1 MKKPI
6 HRHLTDGLTSMFTSL
21 GERVAAINYG
31 STRGDVSDRE
41 LLAMYKNS
49 WVVKKFIDKTADEML
64 KMPREII
71 GGVPEDVR
79 SRAKEL
85 ENSLN
90 VQGVYREA
98 LTWASLL
105 GDSLIV
111 AITDCD
117 DDAIDTPLALG
128 TEDVIKFLVLSK
140 GEYEPDR
147 KVISDISSPH
157 FGMPRLYTVTVG
169 KQKLAF
175 HHSRCHR
182 TRLGKHSIKD
192 APKFGTSDLQA
203 SYQAIKIFDTAILS
217 TGDTIQEANVDVMF
231 LSDLNRKIA
240 AGLEDQVIEYAR
252 VVKET
257 KSSTGILLIDAGDAG
272 QPSRYEQKTAQFT
285 GLSDIITKMANVLAG
300 ALDRPIT
307 VLFGQSA
314 SGFAS
319 GEEDNKAYY
328 ATINGLQESRL
339 RPMQDFVDQFI
350 LDKLSASTGQ
360 ALTYEYPSIANI
372 NEVEEATRFASYASG
387 FSSLLQANIVTEDI
401 ALREMQARGVL
412 TTITAEDVA
421 LAKTLNANGDDDWNS
436 NNSWSSDLTAGDHAS
451 AD

>member
-1 MKKPI
+1 
-6 HRHLTDGLTSMFTSL
+6 
-21 GERVAAINYG
+21 
-31 STRGDVSDRE
+31 
-41 LLAMYKNS
+41 
-49 WVVKKFIDKTADEML
+49 
-64 KMPREII
+64 
-71 GGVPEDVR
+71 
-79 SRAKEL
+79 
-85 ENSLN
+85 
-90 VQGVYREA
+90 
-98 LTWASLL
+98 
-105 GDSLIV
+105 
-111 AITDCD
+111 
-117 DDAIDTPLALG
+117 
-128 TEDVIKFLVLSK
+128 
-140 GEYEPDR
+140 
-147 KVISDISSPH
+147 
-157 FGMPRLYTVTVG
+157 
-169 KQKLAF
+169 
-175 HHSRCHR
+175 
-182 TRLGKHSIKD
+182 
-192 APKFGTSDLQA
+192 
-203 SYQAIKIFDTAILS
+203 
-217 TGDTIQEANVDVMF
+217 TIQEANVDVMF

>member
-21 GERVAAINYG
+21 GERVAAINYE

-49 WVVKKFIDKTADEML
+49 WVVKKFIDKTADDML

-79 SRAKEL
+79 SSAKEL

-90 VQGVYREA
+90 VQDVYREA

-140 GEYEPDR
+140 GEYEPDS

-240 AGLEDQVIEYAR
+240 AGMEDEVIEYAR

-257 KSSTGILLIDAGDAG
+257 KSSTGMLLIDAGDAG

>member
-6 HRHLTDGLTSMFTSL
+6 HRHLTDGLTSMLTSL

-49 WVVKKFIDKTADEML
+49 WVVKKFIDKTADDML

-71 GGVPEDVR
+71 GGVPDDVR
-79 SRAKEL
+79 SSAKEL

-111 AITDCD
+111 AITDSND
-117 DDAIDTPLALG
+117 EAIGTPLALEN
-128 TEDVIKFLVLSK
+128 EDIIKFLVLSK
-140 GEYEPDR
+140 GEYEPDS
-147 KVISDISSPH
+147 KVISDIASPH
-157 FGMPRLYTVTVG
+157 FGMPLLYTVTVG
-169 KQKLAF
+169 EQKLAF

-182 TRLGKHSIKD
+182 TRLGKHSIKE
-192 APKFGTSDLQA
+192 AKKFGTSDLQA

-372 NEVEEATRFASYASG
+372 NEVEEATRFTSYASG
-387 FSSLLQANIVTEDI
+387 FSSLIQANIVTEDI

-421 LAKTLNANGDDDWNS
+421 LAKTLSSNGGEDWNS
-436 NNSWSSDLTAGDHAS
+436 GNSWSSDLTVGDPESAS
-451 AD
+451 